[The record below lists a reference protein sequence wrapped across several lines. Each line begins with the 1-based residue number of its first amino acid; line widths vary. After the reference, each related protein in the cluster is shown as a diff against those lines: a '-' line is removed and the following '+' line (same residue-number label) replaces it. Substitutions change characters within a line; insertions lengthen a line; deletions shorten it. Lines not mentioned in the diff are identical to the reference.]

1 MASIQEKVYN
11 IDLIVEDIKKQPQ
24 TYNTILKGEIFNLT
38 LLRILNRKMNSLIE
52 NGVVCKAV
60 IPGSRF
66 GKLIFYTI
74 PKDYHILFEADR
86 PIIIAYYFF
95 NYKQIDKFY
104 IEIGEHWILK
114 GSEWVYIKEKK
125 MIFEGNVLMWL

>member
-1 MASIQEKVYN
+1 MTIQDKISN

-24 TYNTILKGEIFNLT
+24 TYDTILKGEIFNLT
-38 LLRILNRKMNSLIE
+38 YQRILRRKINSLIE
-52 NGVVCKAV
+52 NGMICKAV

-86 PIIIAYYFF
+86 PIIVAYYFF
-95 NYKQIDKFY
+95 KYTKIDKFY
-104 IEIGEHWILK
+104 IELGEHWILK
-114 GSEWVYIKEKK
+114 GTEWIYIKDKK
-125 MIFEGNVLMWL
+125 MIFEGNVLLWL